1 MTKDYSALQNGSD
14 IRGVAMGPADK
25 VILTAEAVSRL
36 AEGFLCMLINT
47 CGKPAPEIKIAVGR
61 DSRLTGEALE
71 QAICRTLSARGA
83 LVLSCG
89 LASTPAMFMSTAF
102 PEFGCTGAIM
112 ITASHMPSVYNGL
125 KFFNASGGLNKED
138 ITDIINFAESD
149 RILAETETLH
159 DNTSDIVHADLMS
172 RYAKHL
178 RDIIRAGCRAANAS
192 DRRDCSTDCDP
203 DDFSDA
209 PAYDDSGCRPLSRL
223 KITVDAGNGAGGFY
237 ATEVLEPLGADIS
250 SSQFLQPDGTFPNR
264 IPNPENQEAMSSVR
278 SAVLAS
284 GSDLGLIFDTDVDR
298 ASAVDENGREINR
311 NRIVALAAALIA
323 DDNPGT
329 TVVTDSVTSPSL
341 TDFLEHLG
349 LRHLRYKR
357 GYRNVINK
365 AIELNKAGTDS
376 ALAIE
381 TSGHAAYRENYFLDD
396 GAYLATKIV
405 VQAAKLKSRNRHIS
419 SVISDMTDP
428 VEEYEVR
435 LPITDSDFAAESDAI
450 LAFLS
455 DTVSSG
461 GLAGAELETPN
472 YEGVRISFT
481 SADTDGWLLIRKSLH
496 EPIMP
501 VNMESNVPG
510 GCSNIRSALR
520 SLLSGFPSLDI
531 SKL

>member
-1 MTKDYSALQNGSD
+1 MKILQ
-14 IRGVAMGPADK
+14 R
-25 VILTAEAVSRL
+25 
-36 AEGFLCMLINT
+36 
-47 CGKPAPEIKIAVGR
+47 
-61 DSRLTGEALE
+61 
-71 QAICRTLSARGA
+71 
-83 LVLSCG
+83 
-89 LASTPAMFMSTAF
+89 AS
-102 PEFGCTGAIM
+102 
-112 ITASHMPSVYNGL
+112 
-125 KFFNASGGLNKED
+125 
-138 ITDIINFAESD
+138 
-149 RILAETETLH
+149 
-159 DNTSDIVHADLMS
+159 
-172 RYAKHL
+172 
-178 RDIIRAGCRAANAS
+178 NAS

-250 SSQFLQPDGTFPNR
+250 SSQFLQPDGTFPNH

-311 NRIVALAAALIA
+311 NRIVAFAAALIA

-455 DTVSSG
+455 NTVSSG

>member
-1 MTKDYSALQNGSD
+1 M
-14 IRGVAMGPADK
+14 
-25 VILTAEAVSRL
+25 
-36 AEGFLCMLINT
+36 
-47 CGKPAPEIKIAVGR
+47 
-61 DSRLTGEALE
+61 
-71 QAICRTLSARGA
+71 
-83 LVLSCG
+83 
-89 LASTPAMFMSTAF
+89 
-102 PEFGCTGAIM
+102 
-112 ITASHMPSVYNGL
+112 
-125 KFFNASGGLNKED
+125 
-138 ITDIINFAESD
+138 
-149 RILAETETLH
+149 
-159 DNTSDIVHADLMS
+159 
-172 RYAKHL
+172 
-178 RDIIRAGCRAANAS
+178 
-192 DRRDCSTDCDP
+192 
-203 DDFSDA
+203 
-209 PAYDDSGCRPLSRL
+209 
-223 KITVDAGNGAGGFY
+223 
-237 ATEVLEPLGADIS
+237 
-250 SSQFLQPDGTFPNR
+250 
-264 IPNPENQEAMSSVR
+264 
-278 SAVLAS
+278 
-284 GSDLGLIFDTDVDR
+284 
-298 ASAVDENGREINR
+298 
-311 NRIVALAAALIA
+311 
-323 DDNPGT
+323 
-329 TVVTDSVTSPSL
+329 TSPSL

-455 DTVSSG
+455 NTISSG